1 MSGGRNRKHSKIEI
15 TGVFIKG
22 CAGKVQHKSYLS
34 AEFYLTTLHSGT
46 DAGIYECSECG
57 FFHIGTLGDKENK
70 KRRRK

>member
-34 AEFYLTTLHSGT
+34 AEFYLTTLHYGT
-46 DAGIYECSECG
+46 DAGIYECCYW
-57 FFHIGTLGDKENK
+57 FFSLKKPITIIINK
-70 KRRRK
+70 LFD